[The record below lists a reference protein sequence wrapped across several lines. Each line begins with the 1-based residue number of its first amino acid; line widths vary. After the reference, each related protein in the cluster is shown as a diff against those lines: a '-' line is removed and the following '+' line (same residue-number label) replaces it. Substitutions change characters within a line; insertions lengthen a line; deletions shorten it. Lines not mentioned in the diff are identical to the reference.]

1 MPRAVRHS
9 GAMGKLEQERYATLV
24 AMDILCVASRPPMR
38 EGFTHRRGT
47 RRKNILSLSLGTEC
61 RREKMQT

>member
-24 AMDILCVASRPPMR
+24 AMDILCVASRAPR
-38 EGFTHRRGT
+38 CERVSLIAELEEQ
-47 RRKNILSLSLGTEC
+47 KNLEFEFGNG
-61 RREKMQT
+61 MQT